1 MSLDK
6 SFYKNML
13 QIAIPIALQNLITSS
28 LNTMDTIMVSQL
40 GAASIASVGLS
51 NQLFFIFMFLT
62 FGINT
67 GSSVFMA
74 QYWGRKDVKS
84 LRHILGLALCFS
96 ILLAILFSLLAILA
110 PNMVL
115 SMMIKNPEV
124 IQIGAKYLRVVGFT
138 YLITAISFT
147 LETALRTCGDPKT
160 PLIASFISFGTQ
172 LFFNY
177 VFIFGEFGFPR
188 LGVVGAAVGTIIAR
202 LAEFIY
208 MFYTIKTN
216 DVPFNTPIRN
226 LLNFDRAFLKH
237 YLKFT
242 WPVLLNEA
250 FWSVGQV
257 LYNVA
262 YAIVGTNAIAAVQ
275 VSFAIQQIVF
285 VIVRGLGSSCTII
298 LGQTIGEGSLDRVK
312 IYARR
317 YLKLAL
323 GTGLLIGSF
332 LIFTPHI
339 TLVIFGDLSS
349 VVYGLAVKILKVLG
363 VAFIVKT
370 INSIIIIGILR
381 GGGDTLFAMILES
394 FCVWGV
400 GVPLA
405 FIGAI
410 FLDLPIYWVVALAS
424 TEEIFKILVG
434 LKRIAS
440 EKWIHIL

>member
-1 MSLDK
+1 MSVDK
-6 SFYKNML
+6 AFYRNML
-13 QIAIPIALQNLITSS
+13 QIAIPIALQNLIASS

-51 NQLFFIFMFLT
+51 NQLFFIFVFLT

-74 QYWGRKDVKS
+74 QYWGRKDTKS
-84 LRHILGLALCFS
+84 LRHIFGLVLSFS
-96 ILLAILFSLLAILA
+96 VILAVIFSLLAIVT
-110 PNMVL
+110 PEWIL
-115 SMMIKNPEV
+115 SLMIQDPEV
-124 IQIGAKYLRVVGFT
+124 IQIGAGYLRVVGFS
-138 YLITAISFT
+138 YLVTALSFT

-177 VFIFGEFGFPR
+177 AFIFGEFGFPR

-216 DVPFNTPIRN
+216 DGPFNTSIRN
-226 LLNFDRAFLKH
+226 LLNFDKVFLRH
-237 YLKFT
+237 YLRFT

-262 YAIVGTNAIAAVQ
+262 YATVGTNAIAAVQ

-298 LGQTIGEGSLDRVK
+298 LGRTIGEGALDRVN
-312 IYARR
+312 IYAKR

-323 GTGLLIGSF
+323 ITGIVIGGF
-332 LIFTPHI
+332 LIVSPNI
-339 TLVIFGDLSS
+339 TLMIFGNLSP
-349 VVYGLAVKILKVLG
+349 VVYSLAVKILKVLG
-363 VAFIVKT
+363 VVFIVKT

-394 FCVWGV
+394 LCVWGV

-405 FIGAI
+405 FIGAV
-410 FLDLPIYWVVALAS
+410 FLKLPIYWVVALAG
-424 TEEIFKILVG
+424 TEEIFKILLG

-440 EKWIHIL
+440 EKWVHIL